1 MNNVI
6 ENEAKS
12 RAISEIINLIG
23 WDPATDGAYEA
34 AERVYEGG
42 FRKFEI
48 VEDEAPGKLDRI
60 RVLAFDPS
68 ALIYSDAPGYIQDIR
83 DVLDDEVTNV

>member
-1 MNNVI
+1 MNTTNVTEN

-23 WDPATDGAYEA
+23 WDHSTEGAYEA

-48 VEDEAPGKLDRI
+48 VEEY
-60 RVLAFDPS
+60 V
-68 ALIYSDAPGYIQDIR
+68 
-83 DVLDDEVTNV
+83 